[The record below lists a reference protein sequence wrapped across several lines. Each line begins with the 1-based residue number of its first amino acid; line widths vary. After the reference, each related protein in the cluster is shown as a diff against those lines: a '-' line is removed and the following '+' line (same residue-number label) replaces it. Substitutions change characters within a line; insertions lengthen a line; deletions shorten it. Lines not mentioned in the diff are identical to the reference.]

1 MNIVVQSMRL
11 LFLSAAIFV
20 AQLAGASNLTK
31 TPYDPATDLPKLSK
45 DIGLAPEKVRL
56 HLRGAYFKLHEWM
69 PSAQIDDLHT
79 CVFIATDDSL
89 LLVHWDPDAQTYK
102 QGIALRYTEI
112 TNAAMSIDG
121 SKHQLQ
127 LATPSGYLAISL
139 FLYKE
144 GSRSDSTPVVG
155 AYELLKEK
163 KIPVVQSQGRIDVY
177 MPRTTLIYR

>member
-1 MNIVVQSMRL
+1 MNIILQSMRL

-20 AQLAGASNLTK
+20 AQLAGASNLTRV
-31 TPYDPATDLPKLSK
+31 PYDPATDLPKLSK
-45 DIGLAPEKVRL
+45 DIGLTPEQVLL

-69 PSAQIDDLHT
+69 PSAWMDDLHT

-89 LLVHWDPDAQTYK
+89 LLVHWDPDAQAYK
-102 QGIALRYTEI
+102 RGIVLRYTDI

-139 FLYKE
+139 FQ
-144 GSRSDSTPVVG
+144 GARGDSTPVIA
-155 AYELLKEK
+155 AYDLLKGK

-177 MPRTTLIYR
+177 LPGTRR